1 MIRWLANNVGLM
13 VLAVLLAFAVWLV
26 SAWQEDPI
34 SEEVVSGRV
43 IVVGLDPSTTLLS
56 NSLPTTITTRIRAP
70 RSVLQFLAA
79 GGVKV
84 DVNLADLS
92 EGDHVITL
100 TPALSAEPAS
110 LLSSLPVT
118 SSVTIQKLVQR
129 TLPISLKIDGSPALG
144 FRQLQPAIVPN
155 TVTITASRQV
165 ISQVIQVSGNLSV
178 DGSRTDVA
186 QTVRIFPRD
195 ANGNIISNVFVE
207 PGSVAVSVTLEQL
220 SNYKDLAVKVEREG
234 QPAQGYAV
242 TGISSD
248 PPIVTVFGARDVIT
262 ALQGFI
268 QTQPV
273 SIAGRVADVSELV
286 SLNVPP
292 NVSLL
297 SGLQVSVTIKIEP
310 IQGARTVTS
319 KIELIGVPKGVTG
332 TPSPT
337 TIDIVL
343 SGSLPRLNSLKDEDV
358 RVIIDAKD
366 LKPGINIVEPQI
378 VKPEGIT
385 VQSIQPATIQV
396 DLTSP

>member
-1 MIRWLANNVGLM
+1 MLRWLANNVGLM

-34 SEEVVSGRV
+34 SEEAVSARV
-43 IVVGLDPSTTLLS
+43 SVAGLDPSTTLLS
-56 NSLPTTITTRIRAP
+56 NSLPTTVTTHIRAP
-70 RSVLQFLAA
+70 RSVLQLLIA

-84 DVNLADLS
+84 DVNLAELS
-92 EGDHVITL
+92 EGEHVITL
-100 TPALSAEPAS
+100 TPTLNSGPAS
-110 LLSSLPVT
+110 LISSLPAT
-118 SSVTIQKLVQR
+118 STLIIQKLVQR
-129 TLPISLKIDGSPALG
+129 SLPVTLKIDGSPGLG

-165 ISQVIQVSGNLSV
+165 ISQVAQVSGNISV
-178 DGSRTDVA
+178 EGLRTDVA
-186 QTVRIFPRD
+186 QTLRLYPRD
-195 ANGNIISNVFVE
+195 AKGNIVSNVFME
-207 PGSVAVSVTLEQL
+207 PSSAVVSVTLEQL

-273 SIAGRVADVSELV
+273 SIANRIADVSELV

-297 SGLQVSVTIKIEP
+297 SGLQVSVTIKIEA

-319 KIELIGVPKGVTG
+319 KIELIGVPKSVKAI
-332 TPSPT
+332 PSPT
-337 TIDIVL
+337 TVDIVL
-343 SGSLPRLNSLKDEDV
+343 SGSLPRLNGLKDEDV

-396 DLTSP
+396 ELN

>member
-1 MIRWLANNVGLM
+1 MVRWFANNFGLM

-34 SEEVVSGRV
+34 TEEVVMGRV
-43 IVVGLDPSTTLLS
+43 VIAGLDPSTTLLS
-56 NSLPTTITTRIRAP
+56 NSLPTTVTTRIRAP
-70 RSVLQFLAA
+70 RSVLQSLAA

-100 TPALSAEPAS
+100 TPSLLLEPATV
-110 LLSSLPVT
+110 LSSQPAT
-118 SSVTIQKLVQR
+118 SSVTIQKLVSR
-129 TLPISLKIDGSPALG
+129 TLPVVLKLEGLPALG
-144 FRQLQPAIVPN
+144 FRQLLPTITPSQVI
-155 TVTITASRQV
+155 ITASRQA
-165 ISQVIQVSGNLSV
+165 ISQVVQVSGNIFME
-178 DGSRTDVA
+178 GTRADVA
-186 QTVRIFPRD
+186 QIVRIFPRD
-195 ANGNIISNVFVE
+195 ADGSIVSNVSLE
-207 PGSVAVSVTLEQL
+207 PGSVAVSVTVEQL

-234 QPAQGYAV
+234 QPANGYAV

-273 SIAGRVADVSELV
+273 SIANRTADVSELV

-319 KIELIGVPKGVTG
+319 KIELIGVPVGSTA

-337 TIDIVL
+337 TVDIVL
-343 SGSLPRLNSLKDEDV
+343 SGSLPLLNSLKDEDV
-358 RVIIDAKD
+358 RVIIDVKD
-366 LKPGINIVEPQI
+366 FKPGLNVVEPQI
-378 VKPEGIT
+378 VKPDGIT
-385 VQSIQPATIQV
+385 VQSVQPATFR
-396 DLTSP
+396 

>member
-1 MIRWLANNVGLM
+1 M
-13 VLAVLLAFAVWLV
+13 
-26 SAWQEDPI
+26 
-34 SEEVVSGRV
+34 
-43 IVVGLDPSTTLLS
+43 
-56 NSLPTTITTRIRAP
+56 
-70 RSVLQFLAA
+70 
-79 GGVKV
+79 
-84 DVNLADLS
+84 
-92 EGDHVITL
+92 
-100 TPALSAEPAS
+100 
-110 LLSSLPVT
+110 
-118 SSVTIQKLVQR
+118 
-129 TLPISLKIDGSPALG
+129 
-144 FRQLQPAIVPN
+144 
-155 TVTITASRQV
+155 
-165 ISQVIQVSGNLSV
+165 
-178 DGSRTDVA
+178 A
-186 QTVRIFPRD
+186 QTLRLYPHD
-195 ANGNIISNVFVE
+195 AKGNIVSNVLME
-207 PGSVAVSVTLEQL
+207 PGSVVVSVTLEQL

-273 SIAGRVADVSELV
+273 SIANRIADVSELV

-319 KIELIGVPKGVTG
+319 KIELIGVPKGVKAI
-332 TPSPT
+332 PSPT
-337 TIDIVL
+337 TVDIVL
-343 SGSLPRLNSLKDEDV
+343 SGSLPRLNGLKDEDV

-385 VQSIQPATIQV
+385 VQSVQPATIQV
-396 DLTSP
+396 ELITP